1 MKRLIHF
8 TFVFLVL
15 LSSPTF
21 AKFGSFGSGDART
34 VGLGNS
40 GSALNQ
46 GILGIGKNP
55 ATLIQRTDSSFL
67 QFSFPSLSANVSTN
81 TLSLDDVKTYFGG
94 DTAKY
99 LTDLDKSNLVN
110 AFNSDGKFVGSVNVD
125 LFSIGMM
132 VSKEVGAFSLSV
144 SDNIFGGITL
154 PQEMVKLLLNGN
166 NVSETYKFDNLQA
179 QSSYIRTFGLS
190 YARQI
195 INKKSQNLRY
205 LSAGITAKYY
215 MGFSFINMQSGNSS
229 LTTSVD
235 HKITGSFNGTAQTAF
250 SKGFRKMNPFDT
262 SNSTEDFEMSA
273 MPEAAG
279 SGIGADIGIA
289 GELKS
294 GLRFGV
300 SITDIGSFNWTGNAE
315 EHTLNKN
322 FAITD
327 LTNQGEL
334 DSLTKNVN
342 TSSKSVGEIAGR
354 LPSTFRIG
362 LAMPLD
368 SLLDWNS
375 NTTIL
380 VDYAQGFNDFA
391 TNSTTPRISV
401 GLDIYPV
408 SWLPRLMIG
417 GGNDLTGKFRLSG
430 GIGYNYFSF
439 MDFYLS
445 TNDILSF
452 GNGATQASVAMTF
465 LWKVY

>member
-1 MKRLIHF
+1 M
-8 TFVFLVL
+8 VL
-15 LSSPTF
+15 LSFPAF

-55 ATLIQRTDSSFL
+55 ATMIQRTDSSFL

-81 TLSLDDVKTYFGG
+81 TLSIDDVKTYFGG

-99 LTDLDKSNLVN
+99 LTDLDKSNLIN

-132 VSKEVGAFSLSV
+132 ISKEVGAISLSV

-154 PQEMVKLLLNGN
+154 PQEMVKLLLQGN
-166 NVSETYKFDNLQA
+166 NVNETYKFDNLQA

-215 MGFSFINMQSGNSS
+215 MGFSFINMQSSNSS
-229 LTTSVD
+229 LSTSVD

-250 SKGFRKMNPFDT
+250 SKGFRSMNPFDT
-262 SNSTEDFEMSA
+262 SNTNEEFGFSA

-294 GLRFGV
+294 GLKFGV
-300 SITDIGSFNWTGNAE
+300 SITDIGSFNWSGNAE
-315 EHTLNKN
+315 EHKMNKN

-354 LPSTFRIG
+354 LPSAFRIG
-362 LAMPLD
+362 LAMPVD

-375 NTTIL
+375 NTTVTL
-380 VDYAQGFNDFA
+380 DYAQGFNDFA

-408 SWLPRLMIG
+408 SWLPRLMLG
-417 GGNDLTGKFRLSG
+417 AGNDLTGKFRLSG

-439 MDFYLS
+439 MDLYLA

-452 GNGATQASVAMTF
+452 GGGANQASVALTF
-465 LWKVY
+465 LWKIY